1 MSPKYE
7 NFNVTLNDNTFGG
20 SANNPLGAGNT
31 KVFSYSGNTVVGVPN
46 WTLELDP
53 SYRIDKAKMRIWA
66 SFRYYSETNGSIMN
80 SIIFQP
86 HWETFGGVDWH
97 LNKVLSLGCN
107 VENIFNQLGL
117 NGSVGGSEFMTKSQV
132 NALAAT
138 SGGIPMTGNYLRPLT
153 FNFTAQ
159 IKF

>member
-1 MSPKYE
+1 
-7 NFNVTLNDNTFGG
+7 
-20 SANNPLGAGNT
+20 
-31 KVFSYSGNTVVGVPN
+31 
-46 WTLELDP
+46 
-53 SYRIDKAKMRIWA
+53 MRIWA